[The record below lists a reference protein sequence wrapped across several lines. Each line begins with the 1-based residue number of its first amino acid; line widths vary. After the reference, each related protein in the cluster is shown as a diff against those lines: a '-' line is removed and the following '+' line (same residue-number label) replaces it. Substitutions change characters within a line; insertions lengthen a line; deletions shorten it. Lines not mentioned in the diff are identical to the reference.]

1 MADYHKY
8 NSQQGV
14 IVPDTGD
21 VQTDVE
27 NEFQANFG
35 ADMEMSASS
44 PQGRL
49 VEMETLSR
57 VGVIAFCALIAN
69 QINIDYATGQYLDAI
84 GAFYGVARK
93 GATQTRV
100 LATVTGVAG
109 TIIPAGSIAKTTA
122 GDQFYMENETT
133 IPVGG
138 STTSYFLSVEYGAI
152 PCATGTLTSIVSQ
165 TVGWETVSNP
175 AAASIGSDM
184 ESDYAYKK
192 RIKAARYTGTALTEA
207 IKGRLQL
214 VDNVKSS
221 FAYDNGEPTPVTY
234 DGITVAKNSLLIV
247 VDGGTNADVAQAIF
261 NAKSGGCGYTSIT
274 GQDVTVNVTDG
285 AYGVGYPVTFN
296 RPDVL
301 SIDVVLNVRKNQY
314 TGTDL
319 EADVKTA
326 VLSWANGEV
335 NSVDG
340 LKIGQNVSAFEIAAA
355 VSELLPAIYVKDVQI
370 CLHGGTPATTELTC
384 TVAEIYSVA
393 EANITVNEV

>member
-1 MADYHKY
+1 MADYYKY

-84 GAFYGVARK
+84 GAFYGVSRK

-122 GDQFYMENETT
+122 GDQFYMENEKT
-133 IPVGG
+133 IPVVG

-175 AAASIGSDM
+175 AAANIGSDM
-184 ESDYAYKK
+184 ESDYA
-192 RIKAARYTGTALTEA
+192 
-207 IKGRLQL
+207 
-214 VDNVKSS
+214 
-221 FAYDNGEPTPVTY
+221 
-234 DGITVAKNSLLIV
+234 
-247 VDGGTNADVAQAIF
+247 
-261 NAKSGGCGYTSIT
+261 
-274 GQDVTVNVTDG
+274 
-285 AYGVGYPVTFN
+285 
-296 RPDVL
+296 
-301 SIDVVLNVRKNQY
+301 
-314 TGTDL
+314 
-319 EADVKTA
+319 
-326 VLSWANGEV
+326 
-335 NSVDG
+335 
-340 LKIGQNVSAFEIAAA
+340 
-355 VSELLPAIYVKDVQI
+355 
-370 CLHGGTPATTELTC
+370 
-384 TVAEIYSVA
+384 
-393 EANITVNEV
+393 